1 MAAKR
6 IIRLNTPS
14 RFIFMRWLFEVTVF
28 YLLICCCWRKCA
40 CATRS
45 SLSTHTPGPGGRH
58 WKLGNRIAHI
68 STKKPSCSCFIQRLI
83 LISGKHLPLRTKLN
97 CSFLACMRRVL
108 RCVTFARK
116 SIIKGRISTLY
127 VTVPVAHAHAES
139 VNWSL
144 MFNRFLLSPGKQC
157 SSKYQI
163 LFHRDSDVFYFRKI
177 CLASHQPRC
186 LRAYL
191 QAYTRLD
198 SQSETKIDDS

>member
-68 STKKPSCSCFIQRLI
+68 STKKTLMLMFYSTVDINFWQTFAFAHEIELQFPCVYAARFALRYVCPKIDHKRKNFNIVRNCTCCTCSCTIGEL
-83 LISGKHLPLRTKLN
+83 K
-97 CSFLACMRRVL
+97 
-108 RCVTFARK
+108 
-116 SIIKGRISTLY
+116 
-127 VTVPVAHAHAES
+127 
-139 VNWSL
+139 
-144 MFNRFLLSPGKQC
+144 FN
-157 SSKYQI
+157 
-163 LFHRDSDVFYFRKI
+163 V
-177 CLASHQPRC
+177 
-186 LRAYL
+186 
-191 QAYTRLD
+191 
-198 SQSETKIDDS
+198 